1 MKKIDEYMH
10 IKEAASF
17 VGVTPNTLRNWERE
31 QKLRTYRNP
40 LNHYRLYDKTDL
52 ELLLKNIKTR
62 SL

>member
-1 MKKIDEYMH
+1 MH